1 MHTPALDFPDSQFDI
16 QHPTTQQ
23 DNTLHG
29 PNMLEP
35 ESRAS
40 PASGRFSRQLRVKP
54 QTVVNDQRH
63 SANWR
68 RQELLS
74 LLSTSGTLAGL
85 CITVVALMNTFDRSR
100 AAVTIVD
107 DMFGVCALA
116 FLSCIYLIF
125 WAIRSRKFSIIE
137 MLIKAVEGIFLMA
150 MTFMTVTAFLM
161 MYTI

>member
-1 MHTPALDFPDSQFDI
+1 MHALDFSDDQFDI
-16 QHPTTQQ
+16 QHAVDQQ
-23 DNTLHG
+23 ANTLAG
-29 PNMLEP
+29 SNMSEP
-35 ESRAS
+35 ESRVS
-40 PASGRFSRQLRVKP
+40 PASGPFSQPLRVKP
-54 QTVVNDQRH
+54 QTVMNDQRH

-116 FLSCIYLIF
+116 FLFCIYLIF
-125 WAIRSRKFSIIE
+125 WAIRSRKFPIIE
-137 MLIKAVEGIFLMA
+137 LLIKAVEGIFLMA
-150 MTFMTVTAFLM
+150 MTFMTVAAFLM
-161 MYTI
+161 MYTIW